1 MQTPQ
6 HLQHVMH
13 AAASTVSQH
22 ALPQCTQPWLAK
34 VLEKLPDDQKDEFK
48 AKSQP
53 ALKFLLSKVKDLQL

>member
-1 MQTPQ
+1 
-6 HLQHVMH
+6 
-13 AAASTVSQH
+13 
-22 ALPQCTQPWLAK
+22 